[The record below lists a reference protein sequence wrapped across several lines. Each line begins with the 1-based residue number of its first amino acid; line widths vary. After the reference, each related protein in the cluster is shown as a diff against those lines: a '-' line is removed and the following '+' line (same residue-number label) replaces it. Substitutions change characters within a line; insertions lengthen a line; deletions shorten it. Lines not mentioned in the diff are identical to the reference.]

1 LGVGSRKLSGF
12 LITNF
17 YITSLSLI
25 TSRVYSH
32 DEIVLDDRGNIVYD
46 SKGKPKKKKI
56 FKSFTAPTKKE
67 AQFLAAQFSINK
79 KSTKKT
85 DDITLIEAIE
95 KYIELKQTSL
105 SPSTLRDYDI
115 TKRFAFKDI
124 MNMKVSNLNEDIIQ
138 LSVNRE
144 SERFV
149 SRFKNRP
156 RKISTKRLKNEYG
169 LIRTV
174 IHRYRKDIDFEEVTL
189 PKAVK
194 KQKELIDPEIIMEV
208 IKGTDME
215 LPVLLAMWLS
225 FTASEILGLT
235 KSKSLKG
242 NVLTITEVVVL
253 GKDGYIRKEM
263 AKNEYRNRSHVLPD
277 YILKLIDA
285 VETDVIVPMSQ
296 QKLYH
301 KWTSILKENNLP
313 HMSFHDLR
321 HVNASVMA
329 MLNIPDKYAQERG
342 GWKTDNIMKS
352 VYQQTFSTER
362 KRVDSKINEYF
373 ESKL

>member
-1 LGVGSRKLSGF
+1 M
-12 LITNF
+12 
-17 YITSLSLI
+17 
-25 TSRVYSH
+25 YSH